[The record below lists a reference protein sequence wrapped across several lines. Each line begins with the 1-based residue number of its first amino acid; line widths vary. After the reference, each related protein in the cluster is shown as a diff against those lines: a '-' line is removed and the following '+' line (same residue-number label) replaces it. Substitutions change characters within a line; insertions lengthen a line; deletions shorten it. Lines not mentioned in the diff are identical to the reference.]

1 MKKRVWLRGVIMMTV
16 IIALASCAKESGRSA
31 GSGKISYTAGTY
43 SATVASMKGDL
54 TVAVEVDDSKI
65 LSVAVTDIIDTHG
78 IADRAV
84 ETIPGEIVSRQTLTV
99 DTVSGATVTSMAIL
113 RAAELALDKSGV
125 NRELLRP
132 DREKAVKASG
142 SDENYDV
149 VIVGSGASG
158 LSAAVRIASE
168 SNLKVL
174 VLEKLSYYGG
184 SARVCGGGIWAMGS
198 EMNRKVGIDSTADE
212 YISFMEKRSGKSLDR
227 NLLTNIHDISG
238 STFDYLV
245 KNGLPVDTNT
255 PGVGHE
261 ESRLAIAW
269 ALSNGDEP
277 YETGYGGK
285 DIMDS
290 VASIAEG
297 LGVEIRTN
305 AKVTSLIVEG
315 DEVKGVAVEGKD
327 KTYNVLAGK
336 VILATGGF
344 TRNRELV
351 KEFAPEYENVMPF
364 TGAGSTGDGIE
375 MTRELGT
382 QIVGDGMMGLTGV
395 NMNLGYYGE
404 IGWLIW
410 YPQIYVNK
418 EGRQFGMEST
428 FYSETLPLVNS
439 QTDHMCFGIADS
451 TNSSA
456 DLYERAAGPYADTHA
471 ASGVVVKTDTLK
483 KLAEELKIDEANLIA
498 AAEANGVGNAPFY
511 GIKIKPLF
519 IGSIPGLKV
528 SENCQVLD
536 NRGEVIPNLYA
547 VGELTFG
554 NYFNNI
560 YPASGSGMGT
570 SVYSGALAG
579 EHIVK
584 EWAE

>member
-1 MKKRVWLRGVIMMTV
+1 MKR
-16 IIALASCAKESGRSA
+16 ALSLMFAVLSAISMAACTGNSGDSA
-31 GSGKISYTAGTY
+31 GAEKISYRPGTY

-54 TVAVEVDDSKI
+54 TVEVGVEDSGI
-65 LSVAVTDIIDTHG
+65 LSVAVTDNVDTHG
-78 IADRAV
+78 IADRAIAS
-84 ETIPGEIVSRQTLTV
+84 IPEKIVDGQTLAV

-113 RAAELALDKSGV
+113 RAAELALGKSGV
-125 NRELLRP
+125 NVSLLRDKAQETVRTEGP
-132 DREKAVKASG
+132 DE
-142 SDENYDV
+142 DYDV

-158 LSAAVRIASE
+158 LSAAVRIGAE
-168 SNLKVL
+168 SGLKVL
-174 VLEKLSYYGG
+174 ILEKLAYYGG

-198 EMNRKVGIDSTADE
+198 EMNENVGIDSTADE
-212 YISFMEKRSGKSLDR
+212 YIAFMEKRSDKTLNR
-227 NLLTNIHDISG
+227 ALLTNIHDISG
-238 STFDYLV
+238 SVFNYLV
-245 KNGLPVDTNT
+245 DRGLPVDINT
-255 PGVGHE
+255 PGVGHAD
-261 ESRLAIAW
+261 SKLAIAW
-269 ALSNGDEP
+269 ALSNADEP

-290 VASIAEG
+290 VAGIAED

-305 AKVTSLIVEG
+305 AKVTSLVVEEGAVTGVNVEG
-315 DEVKGVAVEGKD
+315 LEN
-327 KTYNVLAGK
+327 TYTVHAK
-336 VILATGGF
+336 RVILATGGF

-375 MTRELGT
+375 MTRALDTE
-382 QIVGDGMMGLTGV
+382 IVGDGMMGLTGV

-410 YPQIYVNK
+410 YPQMYVNK
-418 EGRQFGMEST
+418 GGEQFGMEST

-439 QTDHMCFGIADS
+439 QKDHMCFGIADS
-451 TNSSA
+451 SNASA
-456 DLYERAAGPYADTHA
+456 DLFERAAGPYADSHA
-471 ASGVVVKTDTLK
+471 ASGVVFKADSM
-483 KLAEELKIDEANLIA
+483 EELAGKLEINKENLVA
-498 AAEANGVGNAPFY
+498 AAGANGLTAAPFY

-528 SENCQVLD
+528 TENCQVL
-536 NRGEVIPNLYA
+536 NRSGQVIPNLYA

-579 EHIVK
+579 EHVVQ
-584 EWAE
+584 ELAD